1 MIGAWH
7 FVVYKMSISIHEIIG
22 EIKHNIGMR
31 LDILESLLRR
41 AEKVP
46 TMSSDTESISQK
58 FHNLEQKVDKLYELV
73 KHNEKQFT
81 VDMDLM
87 ETPTLHIDEECEE
100 ECEPVKIYVSHEEDS
115 TVPVVHSNLVNRALE
130 EEVEEEV
137 EEEAVEEAVE
147 EEVVEE
153 EVEEAVEEAVE
164 EEAVEEEV
172 VEEAVEEEEVVE
184 EEAVEEEE
192 EEVEEEVVEEDEV
205 EEQEEEDGTV
215 ELTEF
220 SYKGLTLYRDSED
233 YVYQTDS
240 EGALIDT
247 PIGIWDNEKQR
258 IKKIT

>member
-147 EEVVEE
+147 EE
-153 EVEEAVEEAVE
+153 
-164 EEAVEEEV
+164 AVEEEV